1 MPTNLPRNSMGFE
14 DPEEFFRSP
23 DPVEA
28 RIARDIASYI
38 RTPRS
43 GSGGGGG
50 GGGIGARSTVTP
62 GTTHSSAGPSRRTRM
77 SDLGGDDLEDEI
89 ISREGLVVDDDFGG
103 ESTRVRVQVRVRLG

>member
-28 RIARDIASYI
+28 RIARYI

-62 GTTHSSAGPSRRTRM
+62 ETTHSSAGPSRRTRM

>member
-38 RTPRS
+38 RTPKS
-43 GSGGGGG
+43 GSGGPGAGGVG
-50 GGGIGARSTVTP
+50 STVTP
-62 GTTHSSAGPSRRTRM
+62 ATTHNSAGPSRRTRM

-89 ISREGLVVDDDFGG
+89 ISRDGLVVDDDFGG
-103 ESTRVRVQVRVRLG
+103 ESTRVRLRVW